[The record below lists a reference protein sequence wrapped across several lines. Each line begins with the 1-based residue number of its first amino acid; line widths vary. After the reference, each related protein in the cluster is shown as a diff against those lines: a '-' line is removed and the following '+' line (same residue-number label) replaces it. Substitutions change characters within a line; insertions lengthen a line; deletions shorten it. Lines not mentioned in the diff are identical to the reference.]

1 MLNVRGRK
9 KVNIKKEDHIEFL
22 KQVYRESF
30 FYHNKWSMVIKN
42 FLDNHSD
49 ILEKEDLEA
58 KFFER
63 RFSELPPL
71 EKDEIIND
79 ALQIMMPEYLYKYK
93 DNDFMPFWTS
103 GSTGKCLELYWKL
116 ADCRR
121 SLYPLWYY
129 RYKFYGIYTWDKHI
143 KFNTISGIE
152 NNEPWMVERDYSL
165 EFSKS
170 NLNEQKLLDIYKA
183 IFDYKPVW
191 LLLQPCIAELLCWV
205 KEKNN
210 LLTIDSVKYIECT
223 GEMLSDELRMRL
235 VKNFMCTVS
244 NQYGMNEVN
253 TIAYECPQ
261 GNMHC
266 MESSV
271 CVEILNNNG
280 EVLPDNMEG
289 NIYVTSWQNQVM
301 PFIRYGTGDIGIL
314 RKNTCSCGHSGKLLN
329 LRKGRKNDW
338 ILTKNGERINVYVF
352 IRSIEIVNMLTEH
365 SIIQFQI
372 IQIDYEE
379 FLVKMVLND
388 DILNI
393 SKLFIENIGH
403 ESLKQ
408 ATYHFQ
414 LCEAIFP
421 NETGK
426 ICVFSSALSKEG
438 F

>member
-9 KVNIKKEDHIEFL
+9 KVNMKKEDHIEFL

-93 DNDFMPFWTS
+93 DNDLMPFWTS

-223 GEMLSDELRMRL
+223 GEMLSDELRMR
-235 VKNFMCTVS
+235 V
-244 NQYGMNEVN
+244 
-253 TIAYECPQ
+253 
-261 GNMHC
+261 
-266 MESSV
+266 
-271 CVEILNNNG
+271 
-280 EVLPDNMEG
+280 
-289 NIYVTSWQNQVM
+289 
-301 PFIRYGTGDIGIL
+301 
-314 RKNTCSCGHSGKLLN
+314 
-329 LRKGRKNDW
+329 
-338 ILTKNGERINVYVF
+338 
-352 IRSIEIVNMLTEH
+352 
-365 SIIQFQI
+365 
-372 IQIDYEE
+372 
-379 FLVKMVLND
+379 
-388 DILNI
+388 
-393 SKLFIENIGH
+393 
-403 ESLKQ
+403 
-408 ATYHFQ
+408 
-414 LCEAIFP
+414 
-421 NETGK
+421 
-426 ICVFSSALSKEG
+426 
-438 F
+438 